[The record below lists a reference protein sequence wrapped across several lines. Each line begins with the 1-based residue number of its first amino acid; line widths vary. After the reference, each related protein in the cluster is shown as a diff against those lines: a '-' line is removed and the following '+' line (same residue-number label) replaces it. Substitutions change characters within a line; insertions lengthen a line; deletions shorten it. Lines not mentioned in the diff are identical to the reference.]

1 MPKLTIVDHGTYEV
15 PAGTRLINAIEDQGI
30 NILHRCGGYAKCTT
44 CRVEFV
50 EGEPGQITQ
59 AEQTRW
65 KDDRE
70 AGLRLSC
77 QMTIEDDMTVKVLN
91 TLESTGLDSPGDR
104 PQDKIT
110 PDPEWIEIQ

>member
-15 PAGTRLINAIEDQGI
+15 PAGTRLVNAIEDQGI
-30 NILHRCGGYAKCTT
+30 HILHRCGGYAKCTT

-50 EGEPGQITQ
+50 DGEPGQITE

-70 AGLRLSC
+70 PGLRLYC
-77 QMTIEDDMTVKVLN
+77 QMTIETDMTVKVLN
-91 TLESTGLDSPGDR
+91 TLESTGLDSAGDR
-104 PQDKIT
+104 PQDEIT
-110 PDPEWIEIQ
+110 PDPQWIEIQ